1 MIKQAT
7 IDRVFETARVE
18 DVIGDFVQLKRSGS
32 NFKGLSPFSDE
43 RTPSFMVSPAKQ
55 IWKDFSSGKGGSV
68 VSFLMEHESYSY
80 PEAIKF
86 LANKYGIE
94 IEETEQTDEE
104 KEANQQR
111 ESLFIINDF
120 ARDRFVEYLH
130 QTDEGKS
137 IGLSYLR
144 QRNFTDHTIRTFE
157 LGLAPD
163 EWTAFADASQKNGFD
178 EDLVEQTGLIIKK
191 DDKKYDRFKGRL
203 MFPIHSLSGR
213 ILGFG
218 GRILKENKKAAKY
231 LNSPESPIYDKSSVL
246 YGIYFAKKAI
256 VKQDNCYL
264 VEGYTDV
271 IQLYQNGVE
280 NVVSSSGT
288 ALTERQ
294 ARLIYRF
301 TKNITL
307 VYDGDRAGIQAAL
320 RGVDVLLQQGLN
332 VNISVLPEEDDPDSF
347 AQKYET
353 DEIKAYLDE
362 QAKDIVTFK
371 AEVLAEKG
379 KDNPA
384 DKAAVVHD
392 VINSIAKIPDEIQ
405 QEFYIKRCSS
415 ILEVSQERLFA
426 ALSQAIARDR
436 QQSKRR
442 SQPEQKKGLHKVEQ
456 EEQPAEKI
464 DQKYVLERNL
474 IRLLIFHG
482 HEEADF
488 EEIELEYFAETE
500 DFKEKKVEVR
510 STVFEKIYK
519 DLQEDEID
527 FTTDTFKE
535 IYQKIQQPLSQ
546 KVPVETDKIL
556 NQLSDKSNKVLSDIL
571 MYYEDKS
578 KSLHNWESHH
588 IYVNSVNKLDN
599 YDVTH
604 TLLKLRKILILEYVK
619 NMTDKIQD
627 NSSEISDVMEEIN
640 DYNYLRRK
648 ISEKLNSVV

>member
-120 ARDRFVEYLH
+120 ARDHFVEYLH

-347 AQKYET
+347 AQKYDT
-353 DEIKAYLDE
+353 DEIKAYLEE

-426 ALSQAIARDR
+426 ALSQAIARDQ

-571 MYYEDKS
+571 MEDDKYR
-578 KSLHNWESHH
+578 LDNWEKHNIFVTHKSQ
-588 IYVNSVNKLDN
+588 LDPQE
-599 YDVTH
+599 VTH
-604 TLLKLRKILILEYVK
+604 TILSIRKHL
-619 NMTDKIQD
+619 
-627 NSSEISDVMEEIN
+627 IN
-640 DYNYLRRK
+640 DYIQEATRNLT
-648 ISEKLNSVV
+648 SEEQADPSGIIEEVYSYNSLKVMIADRLERVT

>member
-120 ARDRFVEYLH
+120 ARDHFVEYLH

-347 AQKYET
+347 AQKYDT
-353 DEIKAYLDE
+353 DEIKAYLEE

-426 ALSQAIARDR
+426 ALSQAIARDQ

-571 MYYEDKS
+571 MEDDKYR
-578 KSLHNWESHH
+578 LDNWEKHNIFVTHKSQ
-588 IYVNSVNKLDN
+588 LDPQE
-599 YDVTH
+599 VTH
-604 TLLKLRKILILEYVK
+604 TILSIRKYL
-619 NMTDKIQD
+619 
-627 NSSEISDVMEEIN
+627 IN
-640 DYNYLRRK
+640 DYIQEATRNLT
-648 ISEKLNSVV
+648 SEEQKDPSGIIEEVHSYNTLKVMIADRLERVT

>member
-1 MIKQAT
+1 MIKQST
-7 IDRVFETARVE
+7 INQVFETSRVE

-43 RTPSFMVSPAKQ
+43 RSPSFMVSPAKQ

-94 IEETEQTDEE
+94 IDETEQTDEE
-104 KEANQQR
+104 KEANEKR

-120 ARDRFVEYLH
+120 ARDYFVEYLH

-144 QRNFTDHTIRTFE
+144 QRNFTDNTIKTFE

-163 EWTAFADASQKNGFD
+163 EWTALADASQKNGFD
-178 EDLVEQTGLIIKK
+178 EDLVVQTGLIIKK
-191 DDKKYDRFKGRL
+191 EEKKFDRFKGRL

-231 LNSPESPIYDKSSVL
+231 LNSPESPIYDKSSIL
-246 YGIYFAKKAI
+246 YGIYFAKRSI
-256 VKQDNCYL
+256 VKDDNCYL

-288 ALTERQ
+288 ALTPQQ

-307 VYDGDRAGIQAAL
+307 VYDGDRAGIEAAL
-320 RGVDVLLQQGLN
+320 RGVDVLLAQGLN
-332 VNISVLPEEDDPDSF
+332 VNISILPEEDDPDSF

-353 DEIKAYLDE
+353 DEIKAYLEE
-362 QAKDIVTFK
+362 QSKDIVTFK
-371 AEVLAEKG
+371 AEVLSKKG
-379 KDNPA
+379 KDNPSDRA
-384 DKAAVVHD
+384 EVVYD

-405 QEFYIKRCSS
+405 QDFYIKRCSS
-415 ILEVSQERLFA
+415 ILEVAEDKLFA
-426 ALSQAIARDR
+426 ALSQAIVRD
-436 QQSKRR
+436 QKQHQKR
-442 SQPEQKKGLHKVEQ
+442 SAPPQKEGLHVVTEQKKQTPE
-456 EEQPAEKI
+456 I

-482 HEEADF
+482 HEEAEF
-488 EEIELEYFAETE
+488 EEIESEYDENID
-500 DFKEKKVEVR
+500 DFVNKEVTQN
-510 STVFEKIYK
+510 STVFDKIYK
-519 DLQEDEID
+519 DLQEDEIE
-527 FTTDTFKE
+527 FTTEVFQE
-535 IYQKIQQPLSQ
+535 IYQHIQQPLSQ
-546 KVPVETDKIL
+546 KIPIETDKIL
-556 NQLSDKSNKVLSDIL
+556 KDLSDESNKVLSDIL
-571 MYYEDKS
+571 FEDNKYRLDNWEKHNIFVSHKS
-578 KSLHNWESHH
+578 KLDPQEVVQTILSIRKYLINAFIQDATKSLTSDE
-588 IYVNSVNKLDN
+588 D
-599 YDVTH
+599 YDFS
-604 TLLKLRKILILEYVK
+604 TLL
-619 NMTDKIQD
+619 
-627 NSSEISDVMEEIN
+627 EEIHN
-640 DYNYLRRK
+640 YNGLK
-648 ISEKLNSVV
+648 VMIADKLERVT

>member
-1 MIKQAT
+1 MIKQST
-7 IDRVFETARVE
+7 INQVFETSRVE

-94 IEETEQTDEE
+94 IDETEQTDEE
-104 KEANQQR
+104 KEANEKR

-120 ARDRFVEYLH
+120 ARDYFVEYLH

-144 QRNFTDHTIRTFE
+144 QRNFTDNTIKTFE

-163 EWTAFADASQKNGFD
+163 EWTALADASQKNGFD
-178 EDLVEQTGLIIKK
+178 DDLVAQTGLIIKK
-191 DDKKYDRFKGRL
+191 EDKKFDRFKGRL

-246 YGIYFAKKAI
+246 YGIYFAKRSI
-256 VKQDNCYL
+256 VKEDNCYL

-288 ALTERQ
+288 ALTPQQ

-307 VYDGDRAGIQAAL
+307 VYDGDRAGIEAAL
-320 RGVDVLLQQGLN
+320 RGVDVLLAQGLN

-347 AQKYET
+347 AQKYEA
-353 DEIKAYLDE
+353 DEIKAYLEE
-362 QAKDIVTFK
+362 QSKDIVTFK
-371 AEVLAEKG
+371 AEVLSKKG
-379 KDNPA
+379 KDNPSDRA
-384 DKAAVVHD
+384 EVVYD

-405 QEFYIKRCSS
+405 QDFYIKKCSS
-415 ILEVSQERLFA
+415 ILEVAEDKLFA
-426 ALSQAIARDR
+426 ALSQAIARD
-436 QQSKRR
+436 QKQHQKR
-442 SQPEQKKGLHKVEQ
+442 SAAPQKEGLHVVTEQKKQTPEV
-456 EEQPAEKI
+456 

-482 HEEADF
+482 HEEAEFEDIESEYDENIDDF
-488 EEIELEYFAETE
+488 VN
-500 DFKEKKVEVR
+500 KEVTQN

-519 DLQEDEID
+519 DLQEDEIE
-527 FTTDTFKE
+527 FTTEVFQE
-535 IYQKIQQPLSQ
+535 IYQHIQQPLSQ
-546 KVPVETDKIL
+546 KIPAETDKIL
-556 NQLSDKSNKVLSDIL
+556 KDLSDESSKVLSDIL
-571 MYYEDKS
+571 FEDAKYRLDNWEKHNIFVSHKS
-578 KSLHNWESHH
+578 K
-588 IYVNSVNKLDN
+588 LDPQE
-599 YDVTH
+599 VVQTI
-604 TLLKLRKILILEYVK
+604 LSIRKYLI
-619 NMTDKIQD
+619 NAF
-627 NSSEISDVMEEIN
+627 IN
-640 DYNYLRRK
+640 DATKSLSTDEEMK
-648 ISEKLNSVV
+648 FQLC

>member
-104 KEANQQR
+104 KEANEQR

-120 ARDRFVEYLH
+120 ARDHFVEYLH

-353 DEIKAYLDE
+353 DEIKAYLEE

-426 ALSQAIARDR
+426 ALSQAIARDQ

-571 MYYEDKS
+571 MEDDKYR
-578 KSLHNWESHH
+578 LDNWEKHNIFVMHKSQ
-588 IYVNSVNKLDN
+588 LDPQE
-599 YDVTH
+599 VTH
-604 TLLKLRKILILEYVK
+604 TILSIRKYL
-619 NMTDKIQD
+619 
-627 NSSEISDVMEEIN
+627 IN
-640 DYNYLRRK
+640 DYIQEATRNLT
-648 ISEKLNSVV
+648 SEEQEDPSGIVEEVHSYNSLKVMIADRLERVT

>member
-120 ARDRFVEYLH
+120 ARDHFVEYLH

-353 DEIKAYLDE
+353 DEIKAYLEE

-426 ALSQAIARDR
+426 ALSQAIARDQ

-535 IYQKIQQPLSQ
+535 IYQKIQRPLSQ

-571 MYYEDKS
+571 MEDDKYR
-578 KSLHNWESHH
+578 LDNWEKHNIFVTHKSQ
-588 IYVNSVNKLDN
+588 LDPQE
-599 YDVTH
+599 VTH
-604 TLLKLRKILILEYVK
+604 TILSIRKYL
-619 NMTDKIQD
+619 
-627 NSSEISDVMEEIN
+627 IN
-640 DYNYLRRK
+640 DYIQEATRNLT
-648 ISEKLNSVV
+648 SEEQKDPSGIIEEVHSYNSLKVMIADRLERVT

>member
-1 MIKQAT
+1 MIKQST
-7 IDRVFETARVE
+7 INQVFETARVE

-94 IEETEQTDEE
+94 IEETEQSDEE
-104 KEANQQR
+104 KEANEQR

-120 ARDRFVEYLH
+120 ARDYFVEYLH

-144 QRNFTDHTIRTFE
+144 QRNFTDTTIKTFE

-163 EWTAFADASQKNGFD
+163 EWTALADASQKNGFD
-178 EDLVEQTGLIIKK
+178 DDLVAQTGLIIKK
-191 DDKKYDRFKGRL
+191 EDKKFDRFKGRL

-231 LNSPESPIYDKSSVL
+231 LNSPESAIYDKSNVL
-246 YGIYFAKKAI
+246 YGIYFAKKSI
-256 VKQDNCYL
+256 VKEDNCYL

-288 ALTERQ
+288 ALTPQQ

-307 VYDGDRAGIQAAL
+307 VYDGDRAGIDAAL
-320 RGVDVLLQQGLN
+320 RGVDVLLAQGLN

-353 DEIKAYLDE
+353 DEIKAYLEE
-362 QAKDIVTFK
+362 QSKDIVTFK
-371 AEVLAEKG
+371 AEVLSKKG

-384 DKAAVVHD
+384 DRADVVYD

-405 QEFYIKRCSS
+405 QDFYIRRCSS
-415 ILEVSQERLFA
+415 ILEVSEEKLSA
-426 ALSQAIARDR
+426 ALSQAMARDR
-436 QQSKRR
+436 KQNQKKSSAPQKEGLHIV
-442 SQPEQKKGLHKVEQ
+442 SEQKKETP
-456 EEQPAEKI
+456 EI
-464 DQKYVLERNL
+464 DQKYFLERNL

-488 EEIELEYFAETE
+488 EEIEAEYDENID
-500 DFKEKKVEVR
+500 DFVSREVTQS

-519 DLQEDEID
+519 DLQEDEIE
-527 FTTDTFKE
+527 FTTEVFKE
-535 IYQKIQQPLSQ
+535 IYQHIQQPLSQ
-546 KVPVETDKIL
+546 KIQVETDKIL
-556 NQLSDKSNKVLSDIL
+556 KDLSDESHKVLSDIL
-571 MYYEDKS
+571 FEDSKYRLDNWKKHNIFVSHKS
-578 KSLHNWESHH
+578 K
-588 IYVNSVNKLDN
+588 LDPQE
-599 YDVTH
+599 VVQTI
-604 TLLKLRKILILEYVK
+604 LSIRKYLI
-619 NMTDKIQD
+619 NAFIQD
-627 NSSEISDVMEEIN
+627 ATSTLSNDNRNEISTALEEIHN
-640 DYNYLRRK
+640 YNGLK
-648 ISEKLNSVV
+648 VMIADKLERVT

>member
-1 MIKQAT
+1 MIKQST
-7 IDRVFETARVE
+7 INQVFETSRVE

-104 KEANQQR
+104 KEANEKR

-120 ARDRFVEYLH
+120 ARDYFVEYLH

-144 QRNFTDHTIRTFE
+144 QRNFTDNTIKTFE

-163 EWTAFADASQKNGFD
+163 EWTALADASQKNGF
-178 EDLVEQTGLIIKK
+178 EEELVEQTGLIIKK
-191 DDKKYDRFKGRL
+191 EDKKFDRFKGRL

-246 YGIYFAKKAI
+246 YGIYFAKRSI
-256 VKQDNCYL
+256 VKEDNCYL

-288 ALTERQ
+288 ALTQQQ

-307 VYDGDRAGIQAAL
+307 VYDGDRAGIEAAL
-320 RGVDVLLQQGLN
+320 RGVDVLLAQGLN

-347 AQKYET
+347 AQKYEA
-353 DEIKAYLDE
+353 DEIKAYLKE
-362 QAKDIVTFK
+362 QSKDIVTFK
-371 AEVLAEKG
+371 AEVLSKKG

-384 DKAAVVHD
+384 DRAEVVYD

-405 QEFYIKRCSS
+405 QDFYIRKCSS
-415 ILEVSQERLFA
+415 ILEVAEDKLFA
-426 ALSQAIARDR
+426 ALSQAIARD
-436 QQSKRR
+436 QKQHQKR
-442 SQPEQKKGLHKVEQ
+442 SAAPQKEGLHVVTEQKKQTPE
-456 EEQPAEKI
+456 I

-482 HEEADF
+482 HEEAEF
-488 EEIELEYFAETE
+488 EEIGSEYDENID
-500 DFKEKKVEVR
+500 DFVNKEVTQN
-510 STVFEKIYK
+510 STVFDKIYK
-519 DLQEDEID
+519 DLQEDEIE
-527 FTTDTFKE
+527 FTTEVFQE
-535 IYQKIQQPLSQ
+535 IYQHIQQPLSQ

-556 NQLSDKSNKVLSDIL
+556 KDISDESHKVLSDIL
-571 MYYEDKS
+571 FEDSKYRLDNWKKHNIFVSHKS
-578 KSLHNWESHH
+578 K
-588 IYVNSVNKLDN
+588 LDPQE
-599 YDVTH
+599 VVQTI
-604 TLLKLRKILILEYVK
+604 LSIRKYLI
-619 NMTDKIQD
+619 NAFIQD
-627 NSSEISDVMEEIN
+627 ATKSLSTDEGNEISTSLEEIHN
-640 DYNYLRRK
+640 YNGLK
-648 ISEKLNSVV
+648 VMIADKLERVT

>member
-1 MIKQAT
+1 MIKQST
-7 IDRVFETARVE
+7 INQVFETARVE

-104 KEANQQR
+104 KEANEQR

-120 ARDRFVEYLH
+120 AKDYFVEYLH

-144 QRNFTDHTIRTFE
+144 QRNFTDQTIKTFE

-163 EWTAFADASQKNGFD
+163 EWTALAEASQKDGFD
-178 EDLVEQTGLIIKK
+178 EDLVAKTGLIVKK
-191 DDKKYDRFKGRL
+191 DAKKYDRFKGRL

-218 GRILKENKKAAKY
+218 GRILKENKKTAKY
-231 LNSPESPIYDKSSVL
+231 LNSPESPIYDKSSIL
-246 YGIYFAKKAI
+246 YGMYFAKKNI
-256 VKQDNCYL
+256 VKEDNCYL

-271 IQLYQNGVE
+271 IQLFQNGVE

-288 ALTERQ
+288 ALTPQQ

-307 VYDGDRAGIQAAL
+307 VYDGDRAGIGAAL
-320 RGVDVLLQQGLN
+320 RGVDVLLEQGLN
-332 VNISVLPEEDDPDSF
+332 VNISILPEEDDPDSF
-347 AQKYET
+347 AQKYES
-353 DEIKAYLDE
+353 DEIKAYLSE
-362 QAKDIVTFK
+362 QSKDIVTFK
-371 AEVLAEKG
+371 AEILSKKG

-384 DKAAVVHD
+384 DRAAVVHD

-405 QEFYIKRCSS
+405 QDFYIKRCSA
-415 ILEVSQERLFA
+415 ILEVSEEKLFS
-426 ALSQAIARDR
+426 ALSQAIARGRKQD
-436 QQSKRR
+436 QKRTK
-442 SQPEQKKGLHKVEQ
+442 SPKKEKLHVVTEEIKQLPE
-456 EEQPAEKI
+456 I
-464 DQKYVLERNL
+464 DQKFVLERNL
-474 IRLLIFHG
+474 IRLLIHHG
-482 HEEADF
+482 HQEAEF
-488 EEIELEYFAETE
+488 EEIEHEYVEETD
-500 DFKEKKVEVR
+500 DFKEKKVNVNA
-510 STVFEKIYK
+510 TVFEKIYK

-527 FTTDTFKE
+527 FTTSTFKE
-535 IYQKIQQPLSQ
+535 IYQQIQQPLSQ
-546 KVPVETDKIL
+546 KVPVESDKIL
-556 NQLSDKSNKVLSDIL
+556 QELSDDSSKVLSDIL
-571 MYYEDKS
+571 MDDDKYR
-578 KSLHNWESHH
+578 LDNWEKHN
-588 IYVNSVNKLDN
+588 IFVTPKRQLDPLE
-599 YDVTH
+599 VTH
-604 TLLKLRKILILEYVK
+604 TILSIRKYL
-619 NMTDKIQD
+619 
-627 NSSEISDVMEEIN
+627 IN
-640 DYNYLRRK
+640 DYIKKATQNITTEESTDLNELLEEVKNYHTLKVMIADRLER
-648 ISEKLNSVV
+648 VT

>member
-120 ARDRFVEYLH
+120 ARDHFVEYLH

-320 RGVDVLLQQGLN
+320 RGVDVLLEQGLN

-353 DEIKAYLDE
+353 DEIKAYLEE

-426 ALSQAIARDR
+426 ALSQAIARDQ

-571 MYYEDKS
+571 MEDDKYR
-578 KSLHNWESHH
+578 LDNWEKHNIFVTHKSQ
-588 IYVNSVNKLDN
+588 LDPQE
-599 YDVTH
+599 VTH
-604 TLLKLRKILILEYVK
+604 TILSIRKYL
-619 NMTDKIQD
+619 
-627 NSSEISDVMEEIN
+627 IN
-640 DYNYLRRK
+640 DYIQEATRNLT
-648 ISEKLNSVV
+648 SEEAADPSGIIEEVHSYNSLKVLIADRLERVT

>member
-94 IEETEQTDEE
+94 IEETEQTNEE

-120 ARDRFVEYLH
+120 ARDHFVEYLH

-353 DEIKAYLDE
+353 DEIKAYLEE

-426 ALSQAIARDR
+426 ALSQAIARDQ

-546 KVPVETDKIL
+546 KVTVETDKIL

-571 MYYEDKS
+571 MEDDKYR
-578 KSLHNWESHH
+578 LDNWEKHNIFVTHKSQ
-588 IYVNSVNKLDN
+588 LDPQE
-599 YDVTH
+599 VTH
-604 TLLKLRKILILEYVK
+604 TILSIRKYL
-619 NMTDKIQD
+619 
-627 NSSEISDVMEEIN
+627 IN
-640 DYNYLRRK
+640 DYIQEATRNLT
-648 ISEKLNSVV
+648 SEEQKDPSGIIEEVHSYNTLKVMIADRLERVT

>member
-120 ARDRFVEYLH
+120 ARDHFVEYLH

-353 DEIKAYLDE
+353 DEIKAYLEE

-426 ALSQAIARDR
+426 ALSQAIARDQ

-571 MYYEDKS
+571 MEDDKYR
-578 KSLHNWESHH
+578 LDNWEKHNIFVTHKSQ
-588 IYVNSVNKLDN
+588 LDPQE
-599 YDVTH
+599 VTH
-604 TLLKLRKILILEYVK
+604 TILSIRKYL
-619 NMTDKIQD
+619 
-627 NSSEISDVMEEIN
+627 IN
-640 DYNYLRRK
+640 DYIQEATRNLT
-648 ISEKLNSVV
+648 SEEQKDPSGIIEEVHSYNTLKVMIADRLERVT

>member
-120 ARDRFVEYLH
+120 ARDHFVEYLH

-353 DEIKAYLDE
+353 DEIKAYLEE

-426 ALSQAIARDR
+426 ALSQAIARDQ

-442 SQPEQKKGLHKVEQ
+442 SQPEQKQGLHKVEQ

-571 MYYEDKS
+571 MEDDKYR
-578 KSLHNWESHH
+578 LDNWEKHNIFVTHKSQ
-588 IYVNSVNKLDN
+588 LDPQE
-599 YDVTH
+599 VTH
-604 TLLKLRKILILEYVK
+604 TILSIRKYL
-619 NMTDKIQD
+619 
-627 NSSEISDVMEEIN
+627 IN
-640 DYNYLRRK
+640 DYIQEATRNLT
-648 ISEKLNSVV
+648 SEEQKDPSGIIEEVHSYNTLKVMIADRLERVT